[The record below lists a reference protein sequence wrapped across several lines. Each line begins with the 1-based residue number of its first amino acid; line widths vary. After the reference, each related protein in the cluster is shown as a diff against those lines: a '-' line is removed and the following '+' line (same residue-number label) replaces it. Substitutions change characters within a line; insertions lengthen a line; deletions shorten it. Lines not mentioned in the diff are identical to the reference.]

1 MSIRNELKSS
11 GTQTGPVMVVTRV
24 APTASAAES
33 AAEKPPKTASIVHSI
48 GLLRI
53 LLLGVAFELTI
64 VRKLKLVLSQ
74 SLVLAALLV
83 GLCQACLGQGD
94 AILEAPGLAPF
105 PTPLAS
111 GAGTLFQNVR
121 IFDGKSAALS
131 APSDVLVRGN
141 TIERIS
147 ASPITIDTNANVR
160 VIAAN
165 GRVLMPG
172 LIDAHWHAF
181 MAAIPLQLLITS
193 APSYLHLLAAR
204 QAEATLMRG
213 FTTVRD
219 CGGPVFGLKRAIDEG
234 AMIGP
239 RIYPSGAFIS
249 QTSGH
254 GDFRFFFE
262 VPRTPGGPLSHS
274 EVEGVAAIADSP
286 DEVRLRAREQLR
298 EGASQIKLMAG
309 GGVNSPHNPIEST
322 QYTEPEIRAAV
333 EAADNWGTYVTV
345 HAYTPPAIR
354 QAVAAGVKCIEHGHL
369 IDEPTAK
376 LLADKG
382 IWWSLQPLTYDKDV
396 FARMS
401 AVSQRKALEVWAG
414 TENAYRLAK
423 KYKIKTAFGTDILFD
438 AEAANR
444 QGAYLAKMVRWY
456 TPAEALKM
464 ATADNGELMALCGF
478 INPYP
483 GKLGV
488 VEEGALADLLL
499 VDGNP
504 LENIK
509 LVEDPGKDFLV
520 IMKDGTIYKNTLPK

>member
-1 MSIRNELKSS
+1 VNSKS
-11 GTQTGPVMVVTRV
+11 
-24 APTASAAES
+24 ASLQ
-33 AAEKPPKTASIVHSI
+33 I
-48 GLLRI
+48 G
-53 LLLGVAFELTI
+53 
-64 VRKLKLVLSQ
+64 
-74 SLVLAALLV
+74 LVLAVFLV
-83 GLCQACLGQGD
+83 GLCQSSLGQVGD
-94 AILEAPGLAPF
+94 AILESPESAPS
-105 PTPLAS
+105 PTPSPTS
-111 GAGTLFQNVR
+111 GGATLFQNVR

-131 APSDVLVRGN
+131 APSNVLVRGN

-147 ASPITIDTNANVR
+147 TSPITVDTNDNVR
-160 VIAAN
+160 VIAAD

-172 LIDAHWHAF
+172 LMDAHWHAF
-181 MAAIPLQLLITS
+181 MAATPLQTLMS
-193 APSYLHLLAAR
+193 SSPSYLHLLAAR
-204 QAEATLMRG
+204 EAEATLMRG
-213 FTTVRD
+213 FTTIRD
-219 CGGPVFGLKRAIDEG
+219 CGGPVFGLKRAIDDG
-234 AMIGP
+234 TVIGP

-254 GDFRFFFE
+254 GDFRFHFE
-262 VPRTPGGPLSHS
+262 LPRRLGGPLSYT
-274 EVEGVAAIADSP
+274 EKEGIAAIADSP

-298 EGASQIKLMAG
+298 QGASQIKVMAG
-309 GGVNSPHNPIEST
+309 GGVTSQYNPIESV

-333 EAADNWGTYVTV
+333 EAADNWGTYVTA

-382 IWWSLQPLTYDKDV
+382 IWWSLQPFTYDP
-396 FARMS
+396 ARLALMS
-401 AVSQRKALEVWAG
+401 PVSQKKALEMWAG

-423 KYKIKTAFGTDILFD
+423 KYKIKTAFGTDIMFD
-438 AEAANR
+438 PEASSR
-444 QGAYLAKMVRWY
+444 QGSYITKLLRWY

-464 ATADNGELMALCGF
+464 ATADNGELMALSGF

-509 LVEDPGKDFLV
+509 LVEDPGKNFLV
-520 IMKDGTIYKNTLPK
+520 IMKDGRIYKDTLPK